1 MFIIVLPTLIYI
13 YILLGGLEHEPY
25 DFPYI
30 GNVII
35 PFDELIFF
43 IWVET
48 TNQICYSGF
57 IVCRNRCNML
67 HTIYYG
73 Q

>member
-1 MFIIVLPTLIYI
+1 MTGNGNHTTYKNGHDWGDGFLMFIIVLPTLIYI

-35 PFDELIFF
+35 PTD
-43 IWVET
+43 
-48 TNQICYSGF
+48 
-57 IVCRNRCNML
+57 
-67 HTIYYG
+67 
-73 Q
+73 